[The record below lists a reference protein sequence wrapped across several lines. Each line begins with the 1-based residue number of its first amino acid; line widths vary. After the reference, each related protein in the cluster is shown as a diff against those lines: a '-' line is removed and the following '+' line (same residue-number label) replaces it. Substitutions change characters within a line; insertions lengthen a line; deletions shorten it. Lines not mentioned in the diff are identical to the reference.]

1 MHLPGMPSPAASVSD
16 PRSVYFHRR
25 KFVYYARLRRVTQGT
40 KTAVEAE
47 RLLRKA
53 ARRTGKGWTVEEVP
67 GQSGRRRGKGSHK
80 MIGLYDENRVMLAWT
95 TVPQH
100 PGDLS
105 QRVSREIEATF
116 EPHLGKEW
124 MSK

>member
-1 MHLPGMPSPAASVSD
+1 MA
-16 PRSVYFHRR
+16 
-25 KFVYYARLRRVTQGT
+25 QGT
-40 KTAVEAE
+40 TTADEAE

-53 ARRTGKGWTVEEVP
+53 VRRIGMGWTVKEVP
-67 GQSGRRRGKGSHK
+67 GRGGRRRGKGSHK
-80 MIGLYDENRVMLAWT
+80 MIGLYDKNGVMLAWT

-105 QRVSREIEATF
+105 PRVCREIEATF
-116 EPHLGKEW
+116 EPHLGKGW